1 MLRAAWRLTEQSRY
15 PWSLTL
21 DDGVTAVTYEAAV
34 PMASGGN
41 VYLCAYPQP
50 VRDGYR
56 FAGWLNAAGERVD
69 LLPASA
75 FFAKT
80 ADGETDW
87 RTTVSV
93 TLTADWEKA

>member
-1 MLRAAWRLTEQSRY
+1 
-15 PWSLTL
+15 
-21 DDGVTAVTYEAAV
+21 
-34 PMASGGN
+34 MASGGD

-50 VRDGYR
+50 VRDGER

-80 ADGETDW
+80 ADGDTDW
-87 RTTVSV
+87 RTTVPV
-93 TLTADWEKA
+93 TLTAEWEKA

>member
-1 MLRAAWRLTEQSRY
+1 
-15 PWSLTL
+15 
-21 DDGVTAVTYEAAV
+21 V

-50 VRDGYR
+50 TRDGYR
-56 FAGWLNAAGERVD
+56 FTGWLDAAGERVD

-87 RTTVSV
+87 RTTVPV

>member
-1 MLRAAWRLTEQSRY
+1 MRRRCLWPPAAACT
-15 PWSLTL
+15 
-21 DDGVTAVTYEAAV
+21 
-34 PMASGGN
+34 
-41 VYLCAYPQP
+41 CAPTRSP
-50 VRDGYR
+50 PGDGYR

-93 TLTADWEKA
+93 TLTAEWEKA